1 MKLVELDEV
10 PSVIKLGSDR
20 YPANF
25 KSFSLTTMVFEVINY
40 HYNRKQKSSQLQ
52 KVDES
57 TYVKY
62 TSC

>member
-1 MKLVELDEV
+1 M
-10 PSVIKLGSDR
+10 IKLGPDR

-25 KSFSLTTMVFEVINY
+25 KSLSLTTMAFEVINY

-57 TYVKY
+57 SYLCEVHKLLA
-62 TSC
+62 TSYS